1 MQLTVEV
8 DKQLSGSWFTVVL
21 KLDGDEYGVM
31 ITGEKWFS
39 PDCGVTQSFGD
50 SKVDSGRAGSCIG
63 RDSCGFVGHQD
74 VEVGRLSEVVDF
86 GSGRVGLT
94 IVPGSVFRVEVSY
107 CNA

>member
-1 MQLTVEV
+1 
-8 DKQLSGSWFTVVL
+8 
-21 KLDGDEYGVM
+21 LDGDEYGVV
-31 ITGEKWFS
+31 ITREKWFS
-39 PDCGVTQSFGD
+39 PDCGVIQSFGD
-50 SKVDSGRAGSCIG
+50 SKVDSGRAGSCIR

-94 IVPGSVFRVEVSY
+94 VVPGSVFRVEVSY